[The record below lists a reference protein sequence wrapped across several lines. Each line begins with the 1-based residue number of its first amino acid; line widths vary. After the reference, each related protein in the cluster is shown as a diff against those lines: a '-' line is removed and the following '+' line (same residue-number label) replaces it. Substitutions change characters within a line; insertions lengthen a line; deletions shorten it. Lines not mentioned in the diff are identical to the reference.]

1 MNIFLVC
8 LCCFLK
14 ASVEL
19 SVALKRVNSLV
30 STSVEVVLEEHR
42 WKPVSCNKSVKQVKK
57 DPILACFGWRVQKK
71 FPSHY
76 LLSLGNWSN
85 SPFFYSPL
93 RHNSGKY
100 PAVVGPVGLY
110 NWLNHCQFP
119 IMWPPWTV
127 LFSKLVKN
135 MQETRYLQTLSNPR
149 AATINT
155 RELNNGIINWEKCC
169 SHIPGHSQTQKHTFC
184 KFHTVQSPQLTL
196 REFIAVKTISAP
208 HYPATEEPLVG
219 ITIADVRQIAVTRF
233 LTFLLTCLDCQK
245 GRDLLQGTAHIV
257 IFNDTGPNKSSWT
270 VADTV
275 LQFQPQ
281 QSDV

>member
-1 MNIFLVC
+1 M
-8 LCCFLK
+8 
-14 ASVEL
+14 
-19 SVALKRVNSLV
+19 
-30 STSVEVVLEEHR
+30 
-42 WKPVSCNKSVKQVKK
+42 
-57 DPILACFGWRVQKK
+57 
-71 FPSHY
+71 
-76 LLSLGNWSN
+76 
-85 SPFFYSPL
+85 
-93 RHNSGKY
+93 
-100 PAVVGPVGLY
+100 GPVGLY